1 MFRFLKICGNLVII
15 LLTAWSIVVS
25 IAYFFDISVYFPWR
39 EAIAGEIPVH
49 RLEAIRIA
57 VILTF
62 AYFGILHIF
71 GKNVRLYPINF
82 LTIFLFYL
90 VTSGTYVF
98 YKFDVP
104 KHEYWV
110 SLIWGIIWIM
120 TYTTTRPS
128 IRNYFKRRR

>member
-39 EAIAGEIPVH
+39 EAIAGEIPLH

-62 AYFGILHIF
+62 AYFGIIHIF
-71 GKNVRLYPINF
+71 GKNPRLYPINF
-82 LTIFLFYL
+82 LSIFLFYL
-90 VTSGTYVF
+90 ATSGIFVF
-98 YKFDVP
+98 YKYEVLKDEFGVVLS
-104 KHEYWV
+104 W
-110 SLIWGIIWIM
+110 SIFWFL
-120 TYTTTRPS
+120 TYIASKPL

>member
-1 MFRFLKICGNLVII
+1 MLSAFKMLGNILII
-15 LLTAWSIVVS
+15 LLTTWSASVS
-25 IAYFFDISVYFPWR
+25 LAYFFDISIYFPWR
-39 EAIAGEIPVH
+39 QALAGEIPIY
-49 RLEAIRIA
+49 RLEAVRVA
-57 VILTF
+57 VLLTF
-62 AYFGILHIF
+62 THFGVLHIF
-71 GKNVRLYPINF
+71 GKNMRLYPINF

>member
-1 MFRFLKICGNLVII
+1 MFSFLKSCGNLVII
-15 LLTAWSIVVS
+15 LLTAWSIIVPV
-25 IAYFFDISVYFPWR
+25 AFVLDISVYFPWH

-98 YKFDVP
+98 YKFEVP
-104 KHEYWV
+104 KHEYWQTF
-110 SLIWGIIWIM
+110 IWSIIWLL
-120 TYTTTRPS
+120 TYTASRPK
-128 IRNYFKRRR
+128 IRNYFKKRI

>member
-1 MFRFLKICGNLVII
+1 MLRKMKILGNILII
-15 LLTAWSIVVS
+15 LLTIWSASVS
-25 IAYFFDISVYFPWR
+25 IAYLLDTSIYFPWR
-39 EAIAGEIPVH
+39 QALAGEIPIY
-49 RLEAIRIA
+49 RLEAVRVA
-57 VILTF
+57 VLITF
-62 AYFGILHIF
+62 THFGVLHIF

-104 KHEYWV
+104 KHEYWQT
-110 SLIWGIIWIM
+110 LIWGIIWIM
-120 TYTTTRPS
+120 TYTSSQPS